1 MKLLYFHQ
9 HFSTPKGST
18 GTRSYEMAIRSLK
31 DGHDV
36 VMVCGSYSGGNTGLT
51 NPFKW
56 GRRSGIVDGIK
67 IIEFNL
73 SYSNSDGF
81 VKRALL
87 FLMYAFRS
95 IIIALTYSYDV
106 VFATTTP
113 LTAGIPGI
121 FARWIRGKTFI
132 FEVRDLWP
140 ELPKAMGVITNPLV
154 LNLMALLEYVSY
166 KSAHR
171 LIGLS
176 PGICEG
182 IASKGISKQKIVQ
195 ISNGCDLELFANES
209 QVWRPKEIDE
219 SDLIF
224 IYSGTHGIANGLD
237 SVLNAVSVLN
247 ERGRSGY
254 KIILI
259 GSGRE
264 KQRLINKAKA
274 ESLDN
279 HIVFMEPVSKEKLVG
294 LLKAS
299 DVGLQILADVPAFY
313 FGTSPNKFFD
323 YLAIG
328 LPVLTNY
335 PGWVANLI
343 EQNQCGVS
351 CSPSD
356 SLKFADKVEY
366 LLDNKLLLKNMGRN
380 ARQLGEKEFDRGLLS
395 NHWVNWVFHGS
406 KINCN
411 E

>member
-31 DGHDV
+31 EGHEV
-36 VMVCGSYSGGNTGLT
+36 TMVCGSYNGGNTGLT
-51 NPFKW
+51 NTFKW
-56 GRRSGIVDGIK
+56 GRRIGVVQGIK

-73 SYSNSDGF
+73 SYSNNDGF
-81 VKRALL
+81 AKRALL
-87 FLMYAFRS
+87 FILFALRS
-95 IIIALTYSYDV
+95 VFIALTYSYDV
-106 VFATTTP
+106 LFATTTP

-121 FARWIRGKTFI
+121 FARWIRGKTFV

-140 ELPKAMGVITNPLV
+140 ELPKAMGVITNPIV
-154 LNLMALLEYVSY
+154 LNLMTLLEYVSY

-182 IASKGISKQKIVQ
+182 IASKGISSEKIIQ
-195 ISNGCDLELFANES
+195 ISNGCDMELFANES
-209 QVWRPKEIDE
+209 QARRPKEINLN
-219 SDLIF
+219 DLIF

-237 SVLNAVSVLN
+237 SVLNAVKVLK
-247 ERGRSGY
+247 ERGRSGF

-264 KQRLINKAKA
+264 KQRLINIAKS
-274 ESLDN
+274 ELLDN
-279 HIVFMEPVSKEKLVG
+279 YIVFMDPISKEKLVG

-323 YLAIG
+323 YLAVG

-335 PGWVANLI
+335 PGWVADLI
-343 EQNQCGVS
+343 ELNQCGVS
-351 CSPSD
+351 CAPSD
-356 SLKFADKVEY
+356 AFTFADKIEY
-366 LLDNKLLLKNMGRN
+366 LLANKAMLKNMGIN
-380 ARQLGEKEFDRGLLS
+380 ARKLAKKEFDRSVLS
-395 NHWVNWVFHGS
+395 TNWVNWVFYDS
-406 KINCN
+406 KNN

>member
-31 DGHDV
+31 EGHEV
-36 VMVCGSYSGGNTGLT
+36 IMVCGSYNGGKTGLT
-51 NPFKW
+51 APFKW
-56 GRRSGIVDGIK
+56 GRRSGLVDGIK
-67 IIEFNL
+67 VIEFNL
-73 SYSNSDGF
+73 AYSNNDGF

-87 FLMYAFRS
+87 FLLFAIRS
-95 IIIALTYSYDV
+95 IVIALTYSYDV
-106 VFATTTP
+106 LFATTTP

-121 FARWIRGKTFI
+121 MARWVRGKTFI

-140 ELPKAMGVITNPLV
+140 ELPKAMGVITNPIV

-182 IASKGISKQKIVQ
+182 IASKGISKQKIIQ

-209 QVWRPKEIDE
+209 LELRPIEFNPDE
-219 SDLIF
+219 LIF

-237 SVLNAVSVLN
+237 SVLNAVGILN
-247 ERGRSGY
+247 ERERGGY

-264 KQRLINKAKA
+264 KQRLINRANV
-274 ESLDN
+274 EYLN
-279 HIVFMEPVSKEKLVG
+279 NRIVFMDPISKEKLVS

-328 LPVLTNY
+328 LPVFTNY
-335 PGWVANLI
+335 PGWVAELI
-343 EQNQCGVS
+343 ENNQCGVS
-351 CSPSD
+351 CEPSNAF
-356 SLKFADKVEY
+356 KFADKIEY
-366 LLDNKLLLKNMGRN
+366 LLDNRELLKNMGLN
-380 ARQLGEKEFDRGLLS
+380 SKKLAKKEFDRSALS
-395 NHWVNWVFHGS
+395 NRWVNWVFNG
-406 KINCN
+406 INN
-411 E
+411 